1 MSYSLQPHGLQHAG
15 LPCLSLSPGAS
26 SNLCPLSQ
34 WYYLTILFSVIPFS
48 CLQSFPASGSFLM
61 SQLYA
66 SGAQSIGAS
75 ASVLLM
81 NIQGWF
87 PLELIGLISLL
98 SKGLSGVFSSTT
110 VRKPQFFSTQPS
122 LFVTLSVNI
131 PYWDISSTGKGFL
144 FILFTDKPQVL
155 STGVQWLAQG
165 KCSINMSWVDE
176 WGRN

>member
-1 MSYSLQPHGLQHAG
+1 MS
-15 LPCLSLSPGAS
+15 
-26 SNLCPLSQ
+26 
-34 WYYLTILFSVIPFS
+34 IESVIPSDHLVLYHPFF
-48 CLQSFPASGSFLM
+48 LLPQSFPASGSFPM

-66 SGAQSIGAS
+66 SGGQSIRAS

-87 PLELIGLISLL
+87 PLELIDLISLL
-98 SKGLSGVFSSTT
+98 SKGLSGIFSSAT

-122 LFVTLSVNI
+122 LFVTLNVNI
-131 PYWDISSTGKGFL
+131 PHWDISSTGKGLL